1 MDPILELEGVWAAY
15 PGGRGAALRG
25 ASLSLPPGELG
36 LLVGPNGAGKTTILE
51 VLLGFVTYRG
61 RARAFGL
68 EVRDHKAEIR
78 RRVGYLPQEL
88 FFPPDAP
95 CRAIDLV
102 LMGRFGQ
109 FRPWQRLPKGE
120 HERALSALSRFG
132 LVERADWPI
141 GHLSGGQQR
150 KALLARALAKGAE
163 LLLLDE
169 PFASLDPQARLDLAQ
184 AILGLKD
191 EGLTI
196 LAVVHEEE
204 LLSRAD
210 RAFLVRE
217 GKSQPLPQGL
227 VRSSSKTHL
236 AEIWEGVRTCWP

>member
-1 MDPILELEGVWAAY
+1 MEPILELAEVWAAY
-15 PGGRGAALRG
+15 PGGRGAALKG
-25 ASLSLPPGELG
+25 ASLSLSPGELG
-36 LLVGPNGAGKTTILE
+36 LFMGPNGAGKTTILE
-51 VLLGFVTYRG
+51 VLLGFVPYRG
-61 RARAFGL
+61 LARAFGL
-68 EVRDHKAEIR
+68 DVRAHRAEVRKRI
-78 RRVGYLPQEL
+78 GYLPQEL

-95 CRAIDLV
+95 CRTLDLV

-109 FRPWQRLPKGE
+109 FRPWERLPQAE
-120 HERALSALSRFG
+120 RRRALSALERFG
-132 LVERADWPI
+132 LGERADWPI

-150 KALLARALAKGAE
+150 KALLARAWAKGAE

-169 PFASLDPQARLDLAQ
+169 PFASLDPQARLDLSR
-184 AILGLKD
+184 AILSLKE

-217 GKSQPLPQGL
+217 GEARPLPS
-227 VRSSSKTHL
+227 RTSL
-236 AEIWEGVRTCWP
+236 AEIWAGVQACGR

>member
-1 MDPILELEGVWAAY
+1 MEPILELEEVWAAY
-15 PGGRGAALRG
+15 PGGRGAALKG
-25 ASLSLPPGELG
+25 ASLSLSPQELG

-51 VLLGFVTYRG
+51 VLLGFVPYRG
-61 RARAFGL
+61 RARTFGL
-68 EVRDHKAEIR
+68 EVRAHRAEVRKRI
-78 RRVGYLPQEL
+78 GYLPQEL

-95 CRAIDLV
+95 CRTLDLV

-109 FRPWQRLPKGE
+109 LRPWQRLPREERK
-120 HERALSALSRFG
+120 RALSALERFG
-132 LVERADWPI
+132 LAERADWPI

-150 KALLARALAKGAE
+150 KALLARAMAKGAE
-163 LLLLDE
+163 ILLLDE

-184 AILGLKD
+184 AILDLKD

-204 LLSRAD
+204 LLARAD

-217 GKSQPLPQGL
+217 GKTQPLPQK
-227 VRSSSKTHL
+227 VRL
-236 AEIWEGVRTCWP
+236 AEIWAEVQPCGR

>member
-1 MDPILELEGVWAAY
+1 MEPILELAEVWAAY

-25 ASLSLPPGELG
+25 ASLSLSPGELG

-51 VLLGFVTYRG
+51 VLLGFVPYRG
-61 RARAFGL
+61 LARAFGL
-68 EVRDHKAEIR
+68 EVRAHRAEVRKRI
-78 RRVGYLPQEL
+78 GSLPQEL

-95 CRAIDLV
+95 CRTLDLV

-109 FRPWQRLPKGE
+109 FRPWERLPQAE
-120 HERALSALSRFG
+120 RRRALSALERFG
-132 LVERADWPI
+132 LAERADWPI

-150 KALLARALAKGAE
+150 KALLARAMAKGAE

-184 AILGLKD
+184 AILDLKD

-217 GKSQPLPQGL
+217 GRAQPLPQK
-227 VRSSSKTHL
+227 VRL
-236 AEIWEGVRTCWP
+236 AEIWAEVQACGP